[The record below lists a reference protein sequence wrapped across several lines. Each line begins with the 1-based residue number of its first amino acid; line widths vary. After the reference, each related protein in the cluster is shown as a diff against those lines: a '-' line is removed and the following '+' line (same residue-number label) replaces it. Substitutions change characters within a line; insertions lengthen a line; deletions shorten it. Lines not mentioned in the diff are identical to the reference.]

1 MLLHELASSS
11 GYTRSGK
18 RLGRGNGSWKGN
30 YSGKWCK
37 GQKARTGGG
46 VPTWFEGW
54 QTALYMRLPKL
65 RWFKKPVHL
74 QSTVQSVTLA
84 ALERH
89 VGIVSEVNKV
99 LLVTCGL
106 IRSAAHPVK
115 ILATG
120 SLTKKLSFTDIELY
134 SAHARQAIE
143 KAGGTCTV

>member
-1 MLLHELASSS
+1 M
-11 GYTRSGK
+11 
-18 RLGRGNGSWKGN
+18 
-30 YSGKWCK
+30 
-37 GQKARTGGG
+37 
-46 VPTWFEGW
+46 
-54 QTALYMRLPKL
+54 
-65 RWFKKPVHL
+65 